1 MKTFEKE
8 FIDIYN
14 LFNIEKQIIIKNLID
29 SLLDLSIYDE
39 LTQIELISKADTV
52 FDITLNKISKTFMWK
67 DCVISD
73 IKQLIANL
81 EWDKS
86 DSSRYQTGC

>member
-1 MKTFEKE
+1 METSEKE

-14 LFNIEKQIIIKNLID
+14 LLDIGKQIIIKNIID

-52 FDITLNKISKTFMWK
+52 FDITFNKISKTFMWK
-67 DCVISD
+67 GCVISHL
-73 IKQLIANL
+73 KQLIASL
-81 EWDKS
+81 EWDNS

>member
-39 LTQIELISKADTV
+39 LTQIELITKADTV

-67 DCVISD
+67 DYVISD
-73 IKQLIANL
+73 LKQLIINL